1 MTKTTQ
7 RRIAVL
13 LIWLQLFVLL
23 TAAAPHA
30 FALER
35 AAETPV
41 RNAVRE
47 GVLRFGS
54 FGFNGD
60 TEHGRDGIDYVA
72 AYYYSDDFFA
82 PSAVNPNA
90 TRKVMEW
97 RDLENPSMATLSK
110 AFALAVCSTSEN
122 TVPVDWTHKSKNG
135 EQFFADNGFSNVYIS
150 PDFNQ
155 QTGRDTL
162 GYMIASKPITVW
174 DARTQ
179 SNRSFTLIAI
189 GIRGG
194 GYGAEWASNLT
205 IGDSDGPAGSDKS
218 LAGTYRH
225 KGFSDGKD
233 MVLADLDAYLAKNRI
248 TGDVK
253 YWVTGY
259 SRSGAVANLTAGA
272 LTDQAKKY
280 HTSMEDI
287 YTYTYEAAA
296 GALASEDPDGTR
308 YPNIHNILNPMDL
321 VPRISPKQFGH
332 ARLGVDYRLPFYQN
346 TTAEENTAYYTR
358 MRTVLPEVA
367 AIADI
372 YNANY
377 TGNEDDKTE
386 DSVITDSDP
395 EKYPYNRPI
404 EIKSFKIANLLS
416 GGFTQPVSNAA
427 SVIAPDEGLM
437 YDQFLDQFLDRFV
450 CSRAWDAA
458 YLKRDGLGWSSENMT
473 FDPLSH
479 EFQYVRVY
487 QRGLRSIAGALFKQ
501 PGKGLNSLGGAMD
514 NITSALD
521 LEALWNA
528 SGLAAH
534 YALLNLGT
542 RYNYHVH
549 EMIEPAVTLVNKIVD
564 ASGIFLPEDLNEV
577 HAAVRIVMPAL
588 IWLYCEDHTRNNGE
602 YLGTLMDNFS
612 TIFVT
617 HIPEMTISWLM
628 SLDERYTCDYREI
641 TVPKATEIHV
651 LEFREQ
657 YGETLS
663 ASGGASAIAVV
674 KNGALSACID
684 DRVTVS
690 AGKDRDDTGAVI
702 DTVTIRFPG
711 DMDLR
716 FDVRP
721 LQGVQFADM
730 LVRAQDYAPYEV
742 VNTHAVCRRDERGHI
757 VSDGIER
764 LLTPDTTP
772 SAQKLNAEAARTAYA
787 VTDRDTLR
795 ILAFHGSNQIAHPT
809 DGTYAV
815 TVDTVPANRVQFW
828 RDPTPAL
835 RAKLEALFAGLPDW

>member
-1 MTKTTQ
+1 MTKTNQ
-7 RRIAVL
+7 RRVAVL
-13 LIWLQLFVLL
+13 LIWLLLFALL
-23 TAAAPHA
+23 SGAAPRT
-30 FALER
+30 FAVGQ

-60 TEHGRDGIDYVA
+60 TEHERDGIDYVA

-90 TRKVMEW
+90 TKKIMDW
-97 RDLENPSMATLSK
+97 RDLESPSMATLSK
-110 AFALAVCSTSEN
+110 AFALAVCSSSED

-135 EQFFADNGFSNVYIS
+135 ERFFADNGFSDVYVS

-162 GYMIASKPITVW
+162 GYMFATKPITVW
-174 DARTQ
+174 DARTHT
-179 SNRSFTLIAI
+179 NRPFTLVAI
-189 GIRGG
+189 GVRGG

-218 LAGTYRH
+218 LSGTYRH
-225 KGFSDGKD
+225 KGFSDGME
-233 MVLADLDAYLAKNRI
+233 MVLTDLDAYLAAHRI

-280 HTSMEDI
+280 HTSIDDI
-287 YTYTYEAAA
+287 YAYTYECAA

-346 TTAEENTAYYTR
+346 TTAEENTAYYDR

-372 YNANY
+372 YNFNY
-377 TGNEDDKTE
+377 TGIEGDKTE
-386 DSVITDSDP
+386 DAVITDSDP
-395 EKYPYNRPI
+395 ETYPYNRPI

-416 GGFTQPVSNAA
+416 GGLTQPVSNAD
-427 SVIAPDEGLM
+427 SVIAPDAGLM
-437 YDQFLDQFLDRFV
+437 YDQFLDRFVERFV

-458 YLKRDGLGWSSENMT
+458 YLKRDGLGWSSEDMT

-487 QRGLRSIAGALFKQ
+487 QRGLRSIAGAFFKQ
-501 PGKGLNSLGGAMD
+501 PGKSFNSLGGAMD

-521 LEALWNA
+521 LETLWNA

-534 YALLNLGT
+534 YALLNLGS

-549 EMIEPAVTLVNKIVD
+549 EMIEPAVTVVNKIVD
-564 ASGIFLPEDLNEV
+564 ASGVFLPEDLNEIHGAV
-577 HAAVRIVMPAL
+577 HIVMPAL
-588 IWLYCEDHTRNNGE
+588 VWLYCEDHTRNNGE

-628 SLDERYTCDYREI
+628 SLDERYTSDYREV

-657 YGETLS
+657 YGEQL
-663 ASGGASAIAVV
+663 AAQGGAPVIAEV
-674 KNGALSACID
+674 KNGAITASID
-684 DRVTVS
+684 DRISVS
-690 AGKDRDDTGAVI
+690 TGRDRDDTGAMI
-702 DTVTIRFPG
+702 DTVTIRYPG

-716 FDVRP
+716 FDVKP
-721 LQGVQFADM
+721 LQGVRFADM
-730 LVRAQDYAPYEV
+730 LVRLQDLKPQEV
-742 VNTHAVCRRDERGHI
+742 VNTHAVCQRDARGHI
-757 VSDGIER
+757 TSAEIER

-772 SAQKLNAEAARTAYA
+772 SAQKVNAEAAKTAYS
-787 VTDRDTLR
+787 VTDRDTVR
-795 ILAFHGSNQIAHPT
+795 ILAFHGSNQLAHVS
-809 DGTYAV
+809 DSTYAV
-815 TVDTVPANRVQFW
+815 SVDTERGQIW
-828 RDPTPAL
+828 QDPMPGL
-835 RAKLEALFAGLPDW
+835 RKRMETLLAGLGAW